1 MQSVPPVRPVR
12 LQDGGVGG
20 FARRLQLRLSRNTI
34 RAPVSQTP
42 NPIRL
47 PLNQL
52 RRGDRAVM
60 ATSDLSAEDLAVLG
74 AMGLDANTAFTVC
87 RAGRG
92 GPCIIQ
98 LDATRLGL
106 APELAAR
113 ILTRPCSCA
122 DTEHCA
128 AEAPDQN
135 APPR

>member
-1 MQSVPPVRPVR
+1 
-12 LQDGGVGG
+12 
-20 FARRLQLRLSRNTI
+20 
-34 RAPVSQTP
+34 
-42 NPIRL
+42 
-47 PLNQL
+47 
-52 RRGDRAVM
+52 M

-74 AMGLDANTAFTVC
+74 AMGLDAHTAFTVC

-113 ILTRPCSCA
+113 ILTRPCSCS

-128 AEAPDQN
+128 AEGETAGRVPDASDPT

>member
-1 MQSVPPVRPVR
+1 
-12 LQDGGVGG
+12 
-20 FARRLQLRLSRNTI
+20 
-34 RAPVSQTP
+34 
-42 NPIRL
+42 
-47 PLNQL
+47 
-52 RRGDRAVM
+52 M

-87 RAGRG
+87 RAGKG

-128 AEAPDQN
+128 AEGEAAGGAKDATDRS

>member
-1 MQSVPPVRPVR
+1 MH
-12 LQDGGVGG
+12 GGAGLG
-20 FARRLQLRLSRNTI
+20 DRLQLRLSRNTI
-34 RAPVSQTP
+34 HASVPHP
-42 NPIRL
+42 PEPIRL

-87 RAGRG
+87 RAGKG

-113 ILTRPCSCA
+113 ILTRPCSCT

-128 AEAPDQN
+128 AEGEAAAEAAAEAPHAPDQS

>member
-1 MQSVPPVRPVR
+1 
-12 LQDGGVGG
+12 
-20 FARRLQLRLSRNTI
+20 
-34 RAPVSQTP
+34 
-42 NPIRL
+42 
-47 PLNQL
+47 
-52 RRGDRAVM
+52 M

-106 APELAAR
+106 APEIAAR

-128 AEAPDQN
+128 AEGEPAASARREPDGG
-135 APPR
+135 PTTR